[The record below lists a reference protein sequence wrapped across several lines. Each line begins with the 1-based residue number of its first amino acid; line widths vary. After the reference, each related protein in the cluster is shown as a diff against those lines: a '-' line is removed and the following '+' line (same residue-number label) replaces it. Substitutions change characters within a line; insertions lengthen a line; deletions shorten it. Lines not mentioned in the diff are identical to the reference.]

1 MKHLNRYTKFFS
13 LLKEQQATAGPEA
26 IAAGKD
32 YPDMMPEWFKKGFY
46 GEGKGRKF
54 GVKNMQDAWN
64 VAAKYIDV
72 NKINP
77 QNMKELQL
85 HMWKN
90 INMKQGNEDDAK
102 TVLQLLNDVRTK
114 GGKPALTDKDV
125 NKFADGK
132 YGTQTAEVI
141 ATLLVFNDKTPDNV
155 KEDPKIADVVLQ
167 GAQAGAQDK
176 KEEPAAQQKE
186 ETGQAPAAQDKKEE
200 PVDKSS
206 TVDMQ
211 KVEDEGK
218 TGLSPDKLKAKAE
231 TIIRDSF
238 IPDAS
243 EKSDKFKMGANKPG
257 ARIVYKDKGES
268 KIEPEELA
276 VLDEYF
282 GQDGF
287 VRVKT
292 KEKRYGTKYVW
303 VKKLRKQTPETPQT
317 DAKTEPAAK
326 PATQTQGGSPA
337 VAQGGG
343 EESDF

>member
-1 MKHLNRYTKFFS
+1 MKHLNNYYKFFT
-13 LLKEQQATAGPEA
+13 LLKEQATAGPEA
-26 IAAGKD
+26 IAAGAAK
-32 YPDMMPEWFKKGFY
+32 PDVMPQWFEDGFY

-54 GVKNMQDAWN
+54 GAKNMRDAWN
-64 VAAKYIDV
+64 VAARYIYV

-77 QNMKELQL
+77 QNMKELQI

-90 INMKQGNEDDAK
+90 INMKAGSEDDPK
-102 TVLQLLNDVRTK
+102 TVLQLLNGVRTK
-114 GGKPALTDKDV
+114 GGKPALTEKDV

-132 YGTQTAEVI
+132 FGTQTLEVI
-141 ATLLVFNDKTPDNV
+141 ATLLVNNDKTPEAV
-155 KEDPKIADVVLQ
+155 REDPKIQDKALVDPQPDPAEEKLD
-167 GAQAGAQDK
+167 GGETKTETPAAQVK
-176 KEEPAAQQKE
+176 KEEQSAEKPAQGSK
-186 ETGQAPAAQDKKEE
+186 
-200 PVDKSS
+200 
-206 TVDMQ
+206 VDMQ

-218 TGLSPDKLKAKAE
+218 TGLTPDKLKAKAE

-303 VKKLRKQTPETPQT
+303 VKKLRKQTEETPQT